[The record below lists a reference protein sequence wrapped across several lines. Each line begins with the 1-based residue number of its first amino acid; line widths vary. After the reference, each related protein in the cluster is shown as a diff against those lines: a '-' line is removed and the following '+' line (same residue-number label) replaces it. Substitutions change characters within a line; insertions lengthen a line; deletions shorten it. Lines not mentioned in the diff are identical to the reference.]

1 MFSFRSETKE
11 LNDATRRL
19 TGGSFVQLSD
29 GVTHYELSNI
39 TREQTVV
46 LVHGFSVPYFIFDP
60 TFHFLTQNG
69 FRVLRYD
76 LFGRGFSDR
85 PDTDYNIDLFVRQL
99 ADLLDALR
107 LTHPVTLI
115 GLSMGGPITA
125 AFTSRYPQRVAKLVL
140 IDPAG
145 ARPVVLSKLLQVATK
160 PVIGET
166 LLALVGNGNLVKHV
180 ASDFFD
186 KELVEHFQQRY
197 KVQMQFKGFRRAI
210 LSTIR
215 NNMLASF
222 IDTYRKVG
230 HLNIPVMM
238 IWGRQDTTVPLKHS
252 EDLCAAIPTI
262 EFHVIEDCSHI
273 PQYEKPERTNA
284 LLLEFLR
291 QSCTNFC

>member
-11 LNDATRRL
+11 LNDETRRL

-39 TREQTVV
+39 TKDQTVV
-46 LVHGFSVPYFIFDP
+46 FVHGFSVPYFIFDP

-85 PDTDYNIDLFVRQL
+85 PVTDYNIDLFVKQL
-99 ADLLDALR
+99 SDLLDALR
-107 LTHPVTLI
+107 LTRPVSLI

-125 AFTSRYPQRVAKLVL
+125 AFTARYPQRVEKLVL

-145 ARPVVLSKLLQVATK
+145 ARPIVLSRILKVVTK
-160 PVIGET
+160 PYVGEAI
-166 LLALVGNGNLVKHV
+166 LGLVGSGGMLKNIAL
-180 ASDFFD
+180 DFFD
-186 KELVEHFQQRY
+186 KKLVDHFQQRY
-197 KVQMQFKGFRRAI
+197 LVQMQFKGFRRAI
-210 LSTIR
+210 LSTVR
-215 NNMLASF
+215 NNMLESF
-222 IDTYRKVG
+222 LDNYRKVG
-230 HLNIPVMM
+230 SLNKPVML
-238 IWGRQDTTVPLKHS
+238 IWGRHDSTVPLKHS
-252 EDLCAAIPTI
+252 EDICRAIPNI

-273 PQYEKPERTNA
+273 PHYEKPEETNA

-291 QSCTNFC
+291 K

>member
-11 LNDATRRL
+11 LNDETRRL

-39 TREQTVV
+39 TKDQTVV
-46 LVHGFSVPYFIFDP
+46 FVHGFSVPYFIFDP

-85 PDTDYNIDLFVRQL
+85 PVTDYNIDLFVKQL
-99 ADLLDALR
+99 SDLLDALR
-107 LTHPVTLI
+107 LTRPVSLI

-125 AFTSRYPQRVAKLVL
+125 AFTARYPQRVEKLVL

-145 ARPVVLSKLLQVATK
+145 ARPIVLSRILKVVTK
-160 PVIGET
+160 PYVGEAI
-166 LLALVGNGNLVKHV
+166 LGLVGSGGMLKNIAL
-180 ASDFFD
+180 DFFD
-186 KELVEHFQQRY
+186 KKLVDHFQQRY
-197 KVQMQFKGFRRAI
+197 LVQMQFKGFRRAI
-210 LSTIR
+210 LSTVR
-215 NNMLASF
+215 NNMLDSF
-222 IDTYRKVG
+222 LDNYRKVG
-230 HLNIPVMM
+230 SLNKPVML
-238 IWGRQDTTVPLKHS
+238 IWGRHDSTVPLKHS
-252 EDLCAAIPTI
+252 EDICRAIPNI

-273 PQYEKPERTNA
+273 PHYEKPEETNA

-291 QSCTNFC
+291 K